1 VILLAVVIIGVLVFF
16 HELGHFLAAKAANM
30 YVQEFA
36 LGMGPALISV
46 QRGETKYS
54 LRVLPV
60 GGFLRVAGEEAS
72 AVGAAIPETRRYDKK
87 TVLQRMIFVAG
98 GSFMNFL
105 LAALIFASIF
115 MFVGV
120 PSNQP
125 VLGSVN
131 EGWPA
136 AQAGLQPGDRILRIG
151 DAVRLALANKE
162 ALVASGR
169 LLMEAVTRSGGELIP
184 VDSEHSA
191 IWQALRGWQVA
202 DVKRLI
208 LTASGGPFLG
218 KSRSEL
224 AAITA
229 DDALKHPT
237 WRMGR
242 KITVDSA
249 TLMNKGLEIIEAH
262 HLFGMPYERIET
274 LVHPESIV
282 HSLVEYFDGS
292 QLAQCSRPD
301 MRIPIQLA
309 LSYPERWPGE
319 YVVNNWHG
327 ATWSFLPPD
336 LETFRC
342 LGLAIE
348 AGKAGG
354 SYPIALNAGNE
365 LAVLAFL
372 EGRLPF
378 LAIEAIVEEVL
389 SADLPLPPASILDV
403 MAVDTWA
410 RSRAQAIIR
419 QKAVC

>member
-151 DAVRLALANKE
+151 DAAIATWPDLQRAITESAGQP
-162 ALVASGR
+162 LVFVLRRGEEEMSVLVTPQRDQATNR
-169 LLMEAVTRSGGELIP
+169 LLVGVSPKNERFDP
-184 VDSEHSA
+184 
-191 IWQALRGWQVA
+191 
-202 DVKRLI
+202 
-208 LTASGGPFLG
+208 LTAVFLG
-218 KSRSEL
+218 VREMAGL
-224 AAITA
+224 TA
-229 DDALKHPT
+229 EILSVIG
-237 WRMGR
+237 RML
-242 KITVDSA
+242 T
-249 TLMNKGLEIIEAH
+249 
-262 HLFGMPYERIET
+262 
-274 LVHPESIV
+274 
-282 HSLVEYFDGS
+282 
-292 QLAQCSRPD
+292 
-301 MRIPIQLA
+301 
-309 LSYPERWPGE
+309 
-319 YVVNNWHG
+319 
-327 ATWSFLPPD
+327 
-336 LETFRC
+336 
-342 LGLAIE
+342 
-348 AGKAGG
+348 
-354 SYPIALNAGNE
+354 
-365 LAVLAFL
+365 
-372 EGRLPF
+372 GRLPAEGAGPIGMVVMVGEVARTGIANLLSFAAIISIQLGLFNLLPIPALDGSKLVF
-378 LAIEAIVEEVL
+378 LALERLRGKPVDPEKENMIHLIGFVLLMVLIVLVTFG
-389 SADLPLPPASILDV
+389 DLRRLD
-403 MAVDTWA
+403 
-410 RSRAQAIIR
+410 IF
-419 QKAVC
+419 

>member
-1 VILLAVVIIGVLVFF
+1 MVILLAVVIIGVLVFF

-151 DAVRLALANKE
+151 DAAIATWPDLQRAITESAGQPLVFVLRRGEQEMSVLVTPQRDE
-162 ALVASGR
+162 ATNR
-169 LLMEAVTRSGGELIP
+169 LLVGVSPKNERFDP
-184 VDSEHSA
+184 
-191 IWQALRGWQVA
+191 
-202 DVKRLI
+202 
-208 LTASGGPFLG
+208 LTAVFLG
-218 KSRSEL
+218 VREMAGL
-224 AAITA
+224 TA
-229 DDALKHPT
+229 EILSVIG
-237 WRMGR
+237 RML
-242 KITVDSA
+242 T
-249 TLMNKGLEIIEAH
+249 
-262 HLFGMPYERIET
+262 
-274 LVHPESIV
+274 
-282 HSLVEYFDGS
+282 
-292 QLAQCSRPD
+292 
-301 MRIPIQLA
+301 
-309 LSYPERWPGE
+309 
-319 YVVNNWHG
+319 
-327 ATWSFLPPD
+327 
-336 LETFRC
+336 
-342 LGLAIE
+342 
-348 AGKAGG
+348 
-354 SYPIALNAGNE
+354 
-365 LAVLAFL
+365 
-372 EGRLPF
+372 GRLPAEGAGPIGMVVMVGEVARTGIANLLSFAAIISIQLGLFNLLPIPALDGSKLVF
-378 LAIEAIVEEVL
+378 LALERLRGKPVDPEKENMIHLIGFVLLMVLIVLVTFG
-389 SADLPLPPASILDV
+389 DLRRLD
-403 MAVDTWA
+403 
-410 RSRAQAIIR
+410 IF
-419 QKAVC
+419 

>member
-1 VILLAVVIIGVLVFF
+1 MILLAVVIIGVLVFF

-151 DAVRLALANKE
+151 DAAIATWPDLQRAITESAGQPLVFVLRRGEQEMSVLVTPQRDE
-162 ALVASGR
+162 ATNR
-169 LLMEAVTRSGGELIP
+169 LLVGVSPKNERFDP
-184 VDSEHSA
+184 
-191 IWQALRGWQVA
+191 
-202 DVKRLI
+202 
-208 LTASGGPFLG
+208 LTAVFLG
-218 KSRSEL
+218 VREMAGL
-224 AAITA
+224 TA
-229 DDALKHPT
+229 EILSVIG
-237 WRMGR
+237 RML
-242 KITVDSA
+242 T
-249 TLMNKGLEIIEAH
+249 
-262 HLFGMPYERIET
+262 
-274 LVHPESIV
+274 
-282 HSLVEYFDGS
+282 
-292 QLAQCSRPD
+292 
-301 MRIPIQLA
+301 
-309 LSYPERWPGE
+309 
-319 YVVNNWHG
+319 
-327 ATWSFLPPD
+327 
-336 LETFRC
+336 
-342 LGLAIE
+342 
-348 AGKAGG
+348 
-354 SYPIALNAGNE
+354 
-365 LAVLAFL
+365 
-372 EGRLPF
+372 GRLPAEGAGPIGMVVMVGEVARTGIANLLSFAAIISIQLGLFNLLPIPALDGSKLVF
-378 LAIEAIVEEVL
+378 LALERLRGKPVDPEKENMIHLIGFVLLMVLIVLVTFG
-389 SADLPLPPASILDV
+389 DLRRLD
-403 MAVDTWA
+403 
-410 RSRAQAIIR
+410 IF
-419 QKAVC
+419 

>member
-151 DAVRLALANKE
+151 DAAIATWPDLQRAITESAGQPLVFVLRRGQQE
-162 ALVASGR
+162 MSVLVAPQRDQATNR
-169 LLMEAVTRSGGELIP
+169 LLVGVSPMNERFGP
-184 VDSEHSA
+184 
-191 IWQALRGWQVA
+191 
-202 DVKRLI
+202 
-208 LTASGGPFLG
+208 LTAVFLG
-218 KSRSEL
+218 VREMAGL
-224 AAITA
+224 TA
-229 DDALKHPT
+229 EILSVIG
-237 WRMGR
+237 RML
-242 KITVDSA
+242 T
-249 TLMNKGLEIIEAH
+249 
-262 HLFGMPYERIET
+262 
-274 LVHPESIV
+274 
-282 HSLVEYFDGS
+282 
-292 QLAQCSRPD
+292 
-301 MRIPIQLA
+301 
-309 LSYPERWPGE
+309 
-319 YVVNNWHG
+319 
-327 ATWSFLPPD
+327 
-336 LETFRC
+336 
-342 LGLAIE
+342 
-348 AGKAGG
+348 
-354 SYPIALNAGNE
+354 
-365 LAVLAFL
+365 
-372 EGRLPF
+372 GRLPAEGAGPIGMVVMVGEVARTGIANLLSFAAIISIQLGLFNLLPIPALDGSKLVF
-378 LAIEAIVEEVL
+378 LALERLRGKPVDPEKENMIHLIGFVLLMVLIVLVTFG
-389 SADLPLPPASILDV
+389 DLRRLD
-403 MAVDTWA
+403 
-410 RSRAQAIIR
+410 IF
-419 QKAVC
+419 

>member
-1 VILLAVVIIGVLVFF
+1 MILLAVVIIGVLVFF

-151 DAVRLALANKE
+151 DAAIATWPDLQRAITESAGQP
-162 ALVASGR
+162 LVFVLRRGEEEMSVLVTPQRDQATNR
-169 LLMEAVTRSGGELIP
+169 LLVGVSPKNERFDP
-184 VDSEHSA
+184 
-191 IWQALRGWQVA
+191 
-202 DVKRLI
+202 
-208 LTASGGPFLG
+208 LTAVFLG
-218 KSRSEL
+218 VREMAGL
-224 AAITA
+224 TA
-229 DDALKHPT
+229 EILSVIG
-237 WRMGR
+237 RML
-242 KITVDSA
+242 T
-249 TLMNKGLEIIEAH
+249 
-262 HLFGMPYERIET
+262 
-274 LVHPESIV
+274 
-282 HSLVEYFDGS
+282 
-292 QLAQCSRPD
+292 
-301 MRIPIQLA
+301 
-309 LSYPERWPGE
+309 
-319 YVVNNWHG
+319 
-327 ATWSFLPPD
+327 
-336 LETFRC
+336 
-342 LGLAIE
+342 
-348 AGKAGG
+348 
-354 SYPIALNAGNE
+354 
-365 LAVLAFL
+365 
-372 EGRLPF
+372 GRLPAEGAGPIGMVVMVGEVARTGIANLLSFAAIISIQLGLFNLLPIPALDGSKLVF
-378 LAIEAIVEEVL
+378 LALERLRGKPVDPEKENMIHLIGFVLLMVLIVLVTFG
-389 SADLPLPPASILDV
+389 DLRRLD
-403 MAVDTWA
+403 
-410 RSRAQAIIR
+410 IF
-419 QKAVC
+419 